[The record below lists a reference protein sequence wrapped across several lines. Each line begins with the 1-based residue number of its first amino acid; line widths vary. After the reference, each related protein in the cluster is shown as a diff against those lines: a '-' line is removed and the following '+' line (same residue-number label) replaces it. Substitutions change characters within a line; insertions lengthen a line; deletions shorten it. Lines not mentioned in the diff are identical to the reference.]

1 MHMNGVGLFFYT
13 VKNHKCINTS
23 KVFNQKK
30 ITVLSE
36 KIIMHALMPMH
47 LQITAHISVSL
58 LLSTSENVQKMV
70 LKQTYNSLSIANNM
84 TKA

>member
-1 MHMNGVGLFFYT
+1 MHMNGVGLFFNT

-36 KIIMHALMPMH
+36 KIIMRALMPMH
-47 LQITAHISVSL
+47 
-58 LLSTSENVQKMV
+58 M
-70 LKQTYNSLSIANNM
+70 
-84 TKA
+84 

>member
-1 MHMNGVGLFFYT
+1 MVWGFFNT

-23 KVFNQKK
+23 KVFNQKKK

-47 LQITAHISVSL
+47 LLITAHVSFSF

-70 LKQTYNSLSIANNM
+70 LKQTYSSLSIANNM